1 MMCRGCEVVR
11 GDVRLCQGCEGMR
24 GDVPRL

>member
-1 MMCRGCEVVR
+1 MVCRGCEVVR
-11 GDVRLCQGCEGMR
+11 GDVPLCQGCEGIR

>member
-11 GDVRLCQGCEGMR
+11 GDVPLCQGCEGIR

>member
-11 GDVRLCQGCEGMR
+11 RDVPLCQGCEGIR